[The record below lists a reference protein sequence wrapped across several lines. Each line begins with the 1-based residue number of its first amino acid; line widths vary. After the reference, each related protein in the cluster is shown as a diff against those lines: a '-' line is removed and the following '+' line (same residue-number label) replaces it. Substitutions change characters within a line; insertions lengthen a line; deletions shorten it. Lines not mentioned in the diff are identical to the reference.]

1 MTIVRQGWHTGV
13 KMLNNCDYSQFLKRI
28 LSHWVNYV
36 KIFSKNT
43 VKGVTIVTFF
53 IETQKYIVV
62 TIVTLFFEAQ
72 KYIVL
77 TIVTHIFEFLK
88 MDRIFP
94 QCWILSLKLIE
105 DEGWEKSKKGKRNS
119 KRKKKIQKFQIDDW
133 KSKKSCFSNSSSV
146 PQNCRIELQS
156 PSIEA
161 PGVCG

>member
-1 MTIVRQGWHTGV
+1 MTHWAGV
-13 KMLNNCDYSQFLKRI
+13 KMLNNCDYSQYLKRI

-62 TIVTLFFEAQ
+62 TIVTLFFETQ
-72 KYIVL
+72 KYIVV

-105 DEGWEKSKKGKRNS
+105 DEGWEKSKIGKRNS
-119 KRKKKIQKFQIDDW
+119 KRKKNSKISNWWLKIQKIVFF
-133 KSKKSCFSNSSSV
+133 KK
-146 PQNCRIELQS
+146 L
-156 PSIEA
+156 
-161 PGVCG
+161 